1 MDPLFIPATKATPR
15 ISFNPE
21 TESFVI
27 EGRSIPADAT
37 DFYSRLEKWTENFV
51 QVQKSDSI
59 TIDVKLDHLNTGSV
73 RSLLSI
79 LSKIIRLRDQQ
90 VNVMINW
97 HHDVEDED
105 MVDKGEEMSLILE
118 HPFRFV
124 PFREETD

>member
-1 MDPLFIPATKATPR
+1 MEPLFIPATKATPE
-15 ISFNPE
+15 ISFNPK
-21 TESFVI
+21 TESFLI
-27 EGRSIPADAT
+27 AGRSIPADAT
-37 DFYSRLEKWTENFV
+37 DFYTRLEKWTDNFI
-51 QVQKSDSI
+51 QIQKSDSV
-59 TIDVKLDHLNTGSV
+59 TIDIKLDHLNTGSV

-79 LSKIIRLRDQQ
+79 LSRIIKLRDHN

-124 PFREETD
+124 PFRETDN